1 MSTLKKNVHGE
12 GNKEADRKFR
22 EAESKF
28 VHSKEGKQK
37 IAEAGNL
44 TEEEA
49 EKLEKIAEKTKSR
62 AKGEDPAVKDGNS
75 GSRH

>member
-12 GNKEADRKFR
+12 GNKEADREFR

-28 VHSKEGKQK
+28 VHSEEGKRK

-62 AKGEDPAVKDGNS
+62 AKGEDPAVKHS
-75 GSRH
+75 GGSSH